1 MSSSRRLNS
10 LARESSYYRQVAP
23 RERDLGMEKCSK
35 EVDPMANVVREMMR
49 EKSEKVLWF

>member
-1 MSSSRRLNS
+1 
-10 LARESSYYRQVAP
+10 
-23 RERDLGMEKCSK
+23 MEKCSK